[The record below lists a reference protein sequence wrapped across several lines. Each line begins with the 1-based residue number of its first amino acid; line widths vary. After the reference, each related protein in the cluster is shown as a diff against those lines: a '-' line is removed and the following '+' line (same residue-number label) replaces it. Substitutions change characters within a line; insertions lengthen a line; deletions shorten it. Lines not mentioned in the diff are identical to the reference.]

1 MIEAI
6 AVFFCQ
12 LGYVFLL
19 GFQSRNVRDGQFL
32 FAACTSG
39 LLGAFGLFMTSAI
52 ARSAMLGGSHWLTV
66 AYVAAGP
73 CGVCLAMA
81 FHDKLSARFE
91 NNDSSR
97 RLISGE
103 ATRDCVRESLHDRCP
118 SGCPSSRCDL
128 ERETEESDF
137 ESVSTDT

>member
-1 MIEAI
+1 MLEAI

-52 ARSAMLGGSHWLTV
+52 ARSAMLGGSQWLTV

-97 RLISGE
+97 RSIGGE
-103 ATRDCVRESLHDRCP
+103 VTRDCNCEPVRNSRP

-128 ERETEESDF
+128 ECEAQENESQ
-137 ESVSTDT
+137 